1 MQTTPMKPHFLSHGS
16 QILDLPLEAKVGSKI
31 AYSLGMTKVAEN
43 MYECPSTKDL
53 WRVEGSRIIRV
64 SKADEV
70 DNGETMKAAD
80 VNAPDVFLAKILE
93 ELEF

>member
-1 MQTTPMKPHFLSHGS
+1 MHTTPVKPHFLAHGNTS
-16 QILDLPLEAKVGSKI
+16 IEFPREGKVGMKV
-31 AYSLGMTKVAEN
+31 AASLGLVKIAEN

-53 WRVEGSRIIRV
+53 WRVEGSRIVRV

-80 VNAPDVFLAKILE
+80 VNAPDVFLAKILD